1 MFIIPG
7 KGGRLF
13 IGVYRRLA
21 RFMELMQER
30 LESVKA
36 GVIGSLS
43 VGSAFLVTTVV
54 NGLLLK
60 QYFPILNI
68 HQGSSIDLQII
79 NLQISQISQIS
90 QIINSPINLQFILS
104 AVIAGFSGFL
114 FGVTYRYIIRVDKN
128 SHLKSGAVFAF
139 GLVRGLTQIEF
150 GWSFNNAILPFLI
163 LAAESI
169 FWFALAVTLLDLA
182 ISLTWLKPFIGN
194 RE

>member
-68 HQGSSIDLQII
+68 NQGSSIDLQII
-79 NLQISQISQIS
+79 NLQISQISQI
-90 QIINSPINLQFILS
+90 INSQINLQFILS

-150 GWSFNNAILPFLI
+150 GWSFNNAIFPFLI

-169 FWFALAVTLLDLA
+169 FWFALAVTFLDLA

>member
-1 MFIIPG
+1 
-7 KGGRLF
+7 
-13 IGVYRRLA
+13 
-21 RFMELMQER
+21 MELMQER

-79 NLQISQISQIS
+79 NLQISQISQIINS
-90 QIINSPINLQFILS
+90 QINSQINLQINLQFILS

-150 GWSFNNAILPFLI
+150 AGSFNNAILPGLI

-169 FWFALAVTLLDLA
+169 FWFALAVTFLDLA

>member
-1 MFIIPG
+1 
-7 KGGRLF
+7 
-13 IGVYRRLA
+13 
-21 RFMELMQER
+21 MELMQER

-68 HQGSSIDLQII
+68 NQGSSIDLQII
-79 NLQISQISQIS
+79 NLQISQISQIINS
-90 QIINSPINLQFILS
+90 QINSQLILS

-169 FWFALAVTLLDLA
+169 FWFALAVTFLDLA

>member
-1 MFIIPG
+1 
-7 KGGRLF
+7 
-13 IGVYRRLA
+13 
-21 RFMELMQER
+21 MELMQER

-79 NLQISQISQIS
+79 NLQISQISQI
-90 QIINSPINLQFILS
+90 INSQINLQINLQLILS

-169 FWFALAVTLLDLA
+169 FWFALAVTFLDLA

>member
-1 MFIIPG
+1 
-7 KGGRLF
+7 
-13 IGVYRRLA
+13 
-21 RFMELMQER
+21 MELMQER

-90 QIINSPINLQFILS
+90 QIINSQINLQINLQFILS

-150 GWSFNNAILPFLI
+150 GWSFNNTILPFLI

>member
-1 MFIIPG
+1 
-7 KGGRLF
+7 
-13 IGVYRRLA
+13 
-21 RFMELMQER
+21 MQER

-68 HQGSSIDLQII
+68 NQGSSIDLQII
-79 NLQISQISQIS
+79 NLQISQISQI
-90 QIINSPINLQFILS
+90 INSQINLQFILS

-169 FWFALAVTLLDLA
+169 FWFALAVTFLDLA